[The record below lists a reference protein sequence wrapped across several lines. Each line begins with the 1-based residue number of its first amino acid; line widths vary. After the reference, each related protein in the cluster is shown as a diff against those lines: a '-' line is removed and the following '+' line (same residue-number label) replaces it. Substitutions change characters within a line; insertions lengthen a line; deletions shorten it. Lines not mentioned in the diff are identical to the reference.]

1 MFAFATRI
9 GVLLACK
16 PCGVWWEEFEKLNDF
31 GANTSEGLSRCYG
44 NEMLYLRLVGMIPAE
59 ANFDKLQDALQ
70 SGDLDGAFE
79 AAHALKGVLGNLSLT
94 PMYQVCSEMTEL
106 LRARTEMDYT
116 PLLRELL
123 TKRESLAALCAD

>member
-1 MFAFATRI
+1 MLTVDTLCA
-9 GVLLACK
+9 
-16 PCGVWWEEFEKLNDF
+16 F
-31 GANTSEGLSRCYG
+31 GADTEKGLGRCMN
-44 NEMLYLRLVGMIPAE
+44 NEAFYLRLVGLAAKDGSYE
-59 ANFDKLQDALQ
+59 TLRAALDQ
-70 SGDLDGAFE
+70 GDLTAAFE

-116 PLLRELL
+116 LLLRELL